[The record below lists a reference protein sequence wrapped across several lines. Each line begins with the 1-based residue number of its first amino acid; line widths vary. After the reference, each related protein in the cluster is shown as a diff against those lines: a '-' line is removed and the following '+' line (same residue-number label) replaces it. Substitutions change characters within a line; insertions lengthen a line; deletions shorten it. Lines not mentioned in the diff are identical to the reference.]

1 MKKNNIVSF
10 LLVALIV
17 VGVFIPSQLFY
28 TAPSIDYIVY
38 RSAIGVDE
46 QQQKY
51 VKRNLGLK
59 DKFKDN
65 EKYDEDYANILALN
79 NEKTLSFA
87 ATQCDVPTTLK
98 PYNRK
103 VTIRRQKSFSYFYI
117 VFDGGLELYSECI
130 LREFNSF
137 LANGQ
142 IEKYSLIISDLQ
154 KNRIG
159 SQFKDINSF
168 LNANLE
174 YYKTLSYMLKSN
186 NEVYSF
192 IQLSNEHEPDNEKE
206 FMLRLFLAA
215 NMILALIFL
224 RLLVTRKKYSE
235 QV

>member
-1 MKKNNIVSF
+1 M
-10 LLVALIV
+10 
-17 VGVFIPSQLFY
+17 
-28 TAPSIDYIVY
+28 
-38 RSAIGVDE
+38 
-46 QQQKY
+46 
-51 VKRNLGLK
+51 
-59 DKFKDN
+59 
-65 EKYDEDYANILALN
+65 
-79 NEKTLSFA
+79 
-87 ATQCDVPTTLK
+87 
-98 PYNRK
+98 
-103 VTIRRQKSFSYFYI
+103 
-117 VFDGGLELYSECI
+117 FDGGLELYSECI
-130 LREFNSF
+130 LSEFNSF

-224 RLLVTRKKYSE
+224 RLLVTRKNYSE